1 MSKFETGDLVQ
12 HRTERALGEEGDFGL
27 VMGPLDD
34 QYDSFESATN
44 WVLVL
49 WDDGAVTPQYIE
61 DLDRV
66 KETA

>member
-1 MSKFETGDLVQ
+1 MNIGDLVQ
-12 HRTERALGEEGDFGL
+12 HRDARALGEEGDIGL

-34 QYDSFESATN
+34 QYEAFATATN

-49 WDDGAVTPQYIE
+49 WDDGAVTPQYVE

-66 KETA
+66 ERGS